1 MSNIIYPNEKELE
14 DLIENNELVLIDFYS
29 PWCPPCKMLSLSINK
44 LANNYQDKIVIAKI
58 NIHKEPG
65 LTTKYNVTS
74 IPHLFLSRD
83 SKIVKNA
90 LGFQPYAKLVEF
102 VEN

>member
-1 MSNIIYPNEKELE
+1 MSNIIYPNEKELS

-44 LANNYQDKIVIAKI
+44 LANNYQDKIIIAKI
-58 NIHKEPG
+58 NIHKEPK
-65 LTTKYNVTS
+65 LSAKYKVTS
-74 IPHLFLSRD
+74 IPHMFLSRN
-83 SKIVKNA
+83 SRIVKNT

-102 VEN
+102 VES